1 MSQRLTALTALERA
15 NANRFRHAARK
26 REIAALDVPAGL
38 ELAAQ
43 TLENPEGYEGLR
55 ARLLITAVYRYG
67 DTRAEHLLRGTG
79 CNSETRIGQMTE
91 RQRGILAGLLRGQGS
106 MVDRHGF
113 ARSVAA

>member
-1 MSQRLTALTALERA
+1 MSQRLTALERA

-55 ARLLITAVYRYG
+55 ARLLIKSVYRYG
-67 DTRAEHLLRGTG
+67 PTTAEALVRRAGGHYDSRV
-79 CNSETRIGQMTE
+79 GQMTE